1 MRTFSPRRLRLE
13 TNAFTLI
20 ELLVTAVILLL
31 VLVALFE
38 FMGNV
43 EQVWKS
49 TAADPFAEAED
60 AFETVAARV
69 AGATLEPYQD
79 YADAN
84 GAFRSAQSESAFVPD
99 HLARRSDLAFVCGGA
114 SAWLS
119 GRTTAG
125 DCVFFLAP
133 QGYTQT
139 EAHLGLERLLNALG
153 YFVEFGDESAA
164 PSFLLPSLHRWRWR
178 LKEIVQPAES
188 LQIYA
193 QPTSLAWVQS
203 VTQTPVSVLAENVV
217 ALVILPERAASDAG
231 AALAPG
237 YAYDSRNTGDA
248 VTLYQVP
255 SRVRIALAV
264 IDEASAKI
272 LAGQS
277 GAQAPSLVPANLF
290 LDSSKMD
297 ADLAT
302 LDAALT
308 ARKINHRILER
319 TILLPA
325 AAWTNSS

>member
-1 MRTFSPRRLRLE
+1 MRTFSPRRRRLE

-20 ELLVTAVILLL
+20 ELLVTVVILLF

-43 EQVWKS
+43 EQVWRS

-60 AFETVAARV
+60 AFETVAGRL
-69 AGATLEPYQD
+69 AGAALEPYQD
-79 YADAN
+79 YAAAG
-84 GAFRSAQSESAFVPD
+84 GAFRTSSSGNSFVPD

-133 QGYTQT
+133 AGYTQT

-153 YFVEFGDESAA
+153 YFVEFGDESDA
-164 PSFLLPSLHRWRWR
+164 PSFLSPGVHRWRWR

-188 LQIYA
+188 VQIYTQTA
-193 QPTSLAWVQS
+193 SLAWVQS
-203 VTQTPVSVLAENVV
+203 VLQAPVSVLAENVI
-217 ALVILPERAASDAG
+217 ALVILPERAANDAG
-231 AALAPG
+231 ASLAPA

-248 VTLYQVP
+248 TTLYQLP
-255 SRVRIALAV
+255 SRMRLALAV

-325 AAWTNSS
+325 AAWTNSL